1 MSCTLVWFIDG
12 LMRIQHATGSDPGA
26 FCEARSGIYVREL
39 DVCVI
44 FLVFK
49 GNNLHSGFSPTVD
62 AEVERKWKEKMSL
75 VRTAWNLAGPEN
87 RAGFVSY
94 PSKVAFHRLGAMSI
108 TPSLMFGNAGA
119 DPAHKD
125 VYMDYARHGM
135 HIVGSTHAHFNRL
148 AREIVYHNHNYYQFT
163 GLQGPDPAEALVSLK
178 YTNDDGKLV
187 HCDPIPFHAV
197 EDADLL
203 AYWRGRY
210 KWHYLNCQQY
220 HVAVVKHRYKK
231 TQAKLKEAIATAQST
246 TTSIRIRSGI
256 PRWVSKST
264 TTKQPGQSPDLDRAS
279 SSTAAP
285 EMGRCESPLTEL
297 DEDSSADE
305 DHTPSASS
313 TVTPSTVY
321 RDIQAPSASNFE
333 STKQPGQSPD
343 LDRASSSTAAPE
355 MGRCESPLT
364 ELDEDSSA
372 DEDHTPS
379 ASSIVTPST
388 VYRDIQAPSA
398 SNFESTKQPGQSPDL
413 DRASSSTA
421 APEMGRCESPL
432 TELDKDSSADED
444 HTPSASSIVTPST
457 VYRDIQAPSASNFG
471 STNYVHDF
479 NNASGTSLHNSEVLA
494 TDGMSIAASSIDG
507 QAPSQLPAVTP
518 SATNPTSDL
527 TSSDVEMMP
536 SGQSSLNNLLSAQKF
551 TPKGSM
557 PDLSVLTSNG
567 GSKKRKLSDRDETAD
582 DNDSEEM
589 DQQQDNGGIDDC
601 GDSSQSGGRDPDIGL
616 ATKEITGS
624 VGGSKMAV
632 DVVGGDGERRADDE
646 DGYEEDSEGDS
657 ENDNEGDSEND
668 SEDDEDGDEDPDSD
682 PVYDVED
689 VLDRR
694 TFVHFLSSLSSLQCA
709 DVCSLMCFRMGIFS
723 IL

>member
-62 AEVERKWKEKMSL
+62 AEVEWKWKEKMSL

-313 TVTPSTVY
+313 T
-321 RDIQAPSASNFE
+321 
-333 STKQPGQSPD
+333 
-343 LDRASSSTAAPE
+343 
-355 MGRCESPLT
+355 
-364 ELDEDSSA
+364 
-372 DEDHTPS
+372 
-379 ASSIVTPST
+379 VTPST